1 MPTRP
6 GRPTRRAAAS
16 SRNALRTD
24 VRRSAEN
31 QLRQLETLLK
41 VALDAVNWRDSLRY
55 EISRALAAGCTLE
68 HLAAVTGFDAE
79 TIERLRREPNET
91 STAGTPPT
99 RTHPVRSSS
108 TGNENTR
115 SWQARC
121 GTSRQPPCVSSSTST
136 LGRLSSSAISA
147 TKSGSLR
154 HRLVRLGRTLRGFCA
169 TWRVAPSPPSAYG
182 SEGRCCSPR

>member
-79 TIERLRREPNET
+79 TIERLRREPPT
-91 STAGTPPT
+91 RLQRPARHQPAGTRSGAVLPVT
-99 RTHPVRSSS
+99 RTPAAGRK
-108 TGNENTR
+108 
-115 SWQARC
+115 ARC
-121 GTSRQPPCVSSSTST
+121 ATSRQPPCVSSSTST
-136 LGRLSSSAISA
+136 PGRLSSSAISA

-154 HRLVRLGRTLRGFCA
+154 RRLVRLGRTLRGLCA
-169 TWRVAPSPPSAYG
+169 TWRVAPSVT
-182 SEGRCCSPR
+182 GRFPGRAVP